1 MTSNGEA
8 LDVAERNDSGVG
20 IVVDIGVD
28 RIVGPGLKKEEPA
41 LSFFGV
47 FGCCFVE
54 LFIRGTPMVDAPGFL
69 ERASRTLSLSS
80 VLPPSAP
87 E

>member
-1 MTSNGEA
+1 M
-8 LDVAERNDSGVG
+8 DVAERNDSGVG
-20 IVVDIGVD
+20 IEPGRLLRLAGVGG
-28 RIVGPGLKKEEPA
+28 IVGPGLKKEELA
-41 LSFFGV
+41 LSFFV
-47 FGCCFVE
+47 AFGSCFVE

-80 VLPPSAP
+80 VLPPPAP